1 MFTFRAPYGEQALC
15 LYYSA
20 DYYLSCTLQDSGEP
34 IFEADLEIFCSW
46 YAPSARTGY
55 TFARQDRLSSY
66 EDSITISIGKL
77 TFDKVAAMLSAA
89 ERLGP
94 TDVSRHILVS
104 LQSDRKKHMI
114 TIATRYL
121 FIKLRDHL
129 HIRTLPEAAK
139 LYQVFVRNLY
149 TKASADYTFEDVHD
163 LFCNGGMACDS
174 RVITVLSV
182 HLCKFCRSGFS

>member
-1 MFTFRAPYGEQALC
+1 
-15 LYYSA
+15 
-20 DYYLSCTLQDSGEP
+20 
-34 IFEADLEIFCSW
+34 
-46 YAPSARTGY
+46 
-55 TFARQDRLSSY
+55 
-66 EDSITISIGKL
+66 
-77 TFDKVAAMLSAA
+77 MLSAA

-94 TDVSRHILVS
+94 TDVSRHVLVS

-163 LFCNGGMACDS
+163 LFCNGGEWL
-174 RVITVLSV
+174 VIPGTSLQCFRFTYANFAVQDFPDATVE
-182 HLCKFCRSGFS
+182 KQDGG